1 MRVQRGSECS
11 RTLLIMEVEIYNK
24 AKKIDKE
31 ISDLQGCKLLLM
43 KGCNIELLK
52 DGKSSTILTFE
63 NDLREQMIKYI
74 EQRVDNLWEKFKEL

>member
-1 MRVQRGSECS
+1 
-11 RTLLIMEVEIYNK
+11 MEVEIYNK

-31 ISDLQGCKLLLM
+31 ISDLQDCKLLLM
-43 KGCNIELLK
+43 KGCNIELQK

-74 EQRVDNLWEKFKEL
+74 EQRVDNLWKKFEEL

>member
-1 MRVQRGSECS
+1 MK
-11 RTLLIMEVEIYNK
+11 VEIYNK

-31 ISDLQGCKLLLM
+31 ISDFQDCKLLLM

-52 DGKSSTILTFE
+52 DGKSSAILTFE

>member
-1 MRVQRGSECS
+1 
-11 RTLLIMEVEIYNK
+11 
-24 AKKIDKE
+24 
-31 ISDLQGCKLLLM
+31 M

-52 DGKSSTILTFE
+52 DGKNSTVLTFE

>member
-1 MRVQRGSECS
+1 
-11 RTLLIMEVEIYNK
+11 MEVETYNK

-31 ISDLQGCKLLLM
+31 ISDLQECKLLLM